1 MKNLKRFAFTLQL
14 LAVLALAALGPE
26 LGEQL
31 QQHLPL
37 KKMAIA
43 TIFALTGLGLRTR
56 HVFDQVGQIPTHVVT
71 QLLCFIAFPCAVLA
85 THWPF
90 DSIAD
95 GQLSVGLYALAA
107 VPTTISSCVVFT
119 SLAGGNS
126 AAAMFNAVLGNVLGI
141 VVSPFV
147 FLLLARAG
155 AVELQVDK
163 LGILLKIGVLVL
175 LPFVAG
181 QLARLRCQ
189 RFAEARRP
197 LFRRINSSAILLV
210 VYLAFCGLFS
220 QGPSGLRA
228 VHFVGLGVY
237 AGLLN
242 LLMLALA
249 AGAGRLSR
257 FGRGERIAVLFAAS
271 QKTLAMGLPLT
282 IAFCEQS
289 PHLTVEIVALP
300 LIFYH
305 AIQLVVGSFVI
316 ERLRD
321 TAGEG
326 HAGAV
331 GEQAQGVDK

>member
-14 LAVLALAALGPE
+14 LAILGLAALSPE
-26 LGEQL
+26 LGRHL
-31 QQHLPL
+31 QQYLPL
-37 KKMAIA
+37 KKVAIA
-43 TIFALTGLGLRTR
+43 TIFAVTGLGLRTR
-56 HVFDQVGQIPTHVVT
+56 HVFDQVGQVRTHLVT
-71 QLLCFIAFPCAVLA
+71 QILSFVVFPCAVLA

-90 DSIAD
+90 DSAAD
-95 GQLSVGLYALAA
+95 GQLTVGLYALAA

-155 AVELQVDK
+155 AVELRVDK
-163 LGILLKIGVLVL
+163 LGILLKIGALVL
-175 LPFVAG
+175 LPFAAG
-181 QLARLRCQ
+181 QLARLRFH

-197 LFRRINSSAILLV
+197 VFRRVNSSAILLV

-220 QGPSGLRA
+220 RGSSGLRTA
-228 VHFVGLGVY
+228 HFVGLGIY
-237 AGLLN
+237 ATLLN
-242 LLMLALA
+242 LLMLAVAGGVARLA
-249 AGAGRLSR
+249 R
-257 FGRGERIAVLFAAS
+257 FGREERTAVLFAAS

-289 PHLTVEIVALP
+289 PHLAVEIVALP

-321 TAGEG
+321 AASGGGPEG
-326 HAGAV
+326 RAS
-331 GEQAQGVDK
+331 